1 MRILLADDHLV
12 VREGLRWM
20 LSIEPDLDI
29 VAEVDN
35 GIDLL
40 EALDNPSV
48 EVDVVLLDLRMPGLD
63 GLQVLQE
70 LAGRSPSE
78 DGAPPAIIVLSMHS
92 EASHVRRA
100 LELGAAG
107 YLLKNMTR
115 TQLLT
120 ALREIAAGH
129 AYVQCDVVAP
139 LLDQLAGRATDA
151 GVHDAELTAREIQ
164 VLRLVAAGLPSKQIG
179 TELGISETTVKSHLK
194 DIFARLH
201 VANRAE
207 AASKAL
213 RLGLIQ

>member
-20 LSIEPDLDI
+20 LSTEPDLDV

-35 GIDLL
+35 GVDLL
-40 EALDNPSV
+40 EALDDPSID
-48 EVDVVLLDLRMPGLD
+48 VDVVLLDLRMPGVD
-63 GLQVLQE
+63 ALQVLQAI
-70 LAGRSPSE
+70 AGRDPSE
-78 DGAPPAIIVLSMHS
+78 HGDPPAIIVLSMYS
-92 EASHVRRA
+92 EPSHVRRA

-120 ALREIAAGH
+120 ALREIAAGK

-139 LLDQLAGRATDA
+139 LLDQLAGRATDP
-151 GVHDAELTAREIQ
+151 DAHTVLTQREIQ
-164 VLRLVAAGLPSKQIG
+164 VLRLVAAGFPSKKIG
-179 TELGISETTVKSHLK
+179 TALGISETTVKTHLK

-213 RLGLIQ
+213 RLGLIE

>member
-1 MRILLADDHLV
+1 
-12 VREGLRWM
+12 
-20 LSIEPDLDI
+20 
-29 VAEVDN
+29 
-35 GIDLL
+35 
-40 EALDNPSV
+40 
-48 EVDVVLLDLRMPGLD
+48 
-63 GLQVLQE
+63 
-70 LAGRSPSE
+70 
-78 DGAPPAIIVLSMHS
+78 
-92 EASHVRRA
+92 
-100 LELGAAG
+100 
-107 YLLKNMTR
+107 MTR

-120 ALREIAAGH
+120 ALREVAAGH

-151 GVHDAELTAREIQ
+151 GPHAELTGREIQ

-179 TELGISETTVKSHLK
+179 KELGISETTVKTHLK

>member
-20 LSIEPDLDI
+20 LSTEPDLEI

-35 GIDLL
+35 GVDLL
-40 EALDNPSV
+40 EALGDPRI

-70 LAGRSPSE
+70 LADRSPSE
-78 DGAPPAIIVLSMHS
+78 DGDTPAIIVLSMHS

-115 TQLLT
+115 AQLLT
-120 ALREIAAGH
+120 ALREIAVGH
-129 AYVQCDVVAP
+129 AYVQCDVMAP

-151 GVHDAELTAREIQ
+151 GAHDVLTEREIQ

-179 TELGISETTVKSHLK
+179 TELGISETTVKTHLK
-194 DIFARLH
+194 DIFARLR

>member
-20 LSIEPDLDI
+20 LSTEADLDI

-35 GIDLL
+35 GVDLL
-40 EALDNPSV
+40 DTLDDPSL

-63 GLQVLQE
+63 GLQVLQT
-70 LAGRSPSE
+70 LADRSPTNKG
-78 DGAPPAIIVLSMHS
+78 DAPAIIVLSMHS
-92 EASHVRRA
+92 EAAHVRRA

-107 YLLKNMTR
+107 YLLKNVTR
-115 TQLLT
+115 TQLVT

-139 LLDQLAGRATDA
+139 LLDQLAGRASDA
-151 GVHDAELTAREIQ
+151 GPHAELTRREIQ
-164 VLRLVAAGLPSKQIG
+164 VLRLVAAGFPSKQIG
-179 TELGISETTVKSHLK
+179 TELGISETTVKTHLK

>member
-20 LSIEPDLDI
+20 LSTEPDLNI

-35 GIDLL
+35 GVDLL
-40 EALDNPSV
+40 AALDDPSI
-48 EVDVVLLDLRMPGLD
+48 EVDVVLLDLRMPRLD
-63 GLQVLQE
+63 GLQVLQ
-70 LAGRSPSE
+70 AVASRNPSE
-78 DGAPPAIIVLSMHS
+78 DGDTPAIIVLSMHS

-107 YLLKNMTR
+107 YLLKNVTR
-115 TQLLT
+115 TQLVT

-151 GVHDAELTAREIQ
+151 GANTVLTEREIQ
-164 VLRLVAAGLPSKQIG
+164 VLRLVAAGFPSKQIG
-179 TELGISETTVKSHLK
+179 TELGISETTVKTHLK

-201 VANRAE
+201 VSNRAE

>member
-20 LSIEPDLDI
+20 LSTESDLNI

-35 GIDLL
+35 GVDLL
-40 EALDNPSV
+40 DALDDPSI
-48 EVDVVLLDLRMPGLD
+48 EVDVVLLDLRMPRLD
-63 GLQVLQE
+63 GLQVLQAI
-70 LAGRSPSE
+70 AGRNRSE
-78 DGAPPAIIVLSMHS
+78 DRDTPAIIVLSMHS

-115 TQLLT
+115 AQLVT

-129 AYVQCDVVAP
+129 AYVQCDVMAP
-139 LLDQLAGRATDA
+139 LLDQLAGRATDVSA
-151 GVHDAELTAREIQ
+151 DAELTGRELQ
-164 VLRLVAAGLPSKQIG
+164 VLRLVAAGLPSKRIG
-179 TELGISETTVKSHLK
+179 TELGISETTVKTHLK

-201 VANRAE
+201 VSNRAE

>member
-20 LSIEPDLDI
+20 LSTEPDLDI

-35 GIDLL
+35 GVDLL
-40 EALDNPSV
+40 DTLDDPST
-48 EVDVVLLDLRMPGLD
+48 EVDVVLLDLRMPRLD
-63 GLQVLQE
+63 GLQVLQAI
-70 LAGRSPSE
+70 AGRNPSE
-78 DGAPPAIIVLSMHS
+78 DGDAPAIIVLSMHS

-115 TQLLT
+115 TQLVT
-120 ALREIAAGH
+120 ALREVAAGH

-151 GVHDAELTAREIQ
+151 GAHTGLTERELE
-164 VLRLVAAGLPSKQIG
+164 VLRLVAAGFPSKQIG
-179 TELGISETTVKSHLK
+179 TELGISETTVKTHLK

-201 VANRAE
+201 VSNRAE
-207 AASKAL
+207 AASRAL

>member
-20 LSIEPDLDI
+20 LSTEPDLDI

-35 GIDLL
+35 GVDLL

-63 GLQVLQE
+63 GLQVLQAI
-70 LAGRSPSE
+70 AGRNPS
-78 DGAPPAIIVLSMHS
+78 DGGDTPAIIVLSMHS

-115 TQLLT
+115 AQLVT

-151 GVHDAELTAREIQ
+151 GAHAELTAREIQ

-207 AASKAL
+207 AATKAL

>member
-20 LSIEPDLDI
+20 LSTEPDLDI

-35 GIDLL
+35 GVDLL
-40 EALDNPSV
+40 ETLDDPSS

-70 LAGRSPSE
+70 LAGRNPSE
-78 DGAPPAIIVLSMHS
+78 LGGAPAIIVLSMHS
-92 EASHVRRA
+92 EPSHVRRA
-100 LELGAAG
+100 LALGAAG
-107 YLLKNMTR
+107 YLLKNMSR
-115 TQLLT
+115 AQLLT

-129 AYVQCDVVAP
+129 AYVQCDVMAP

-151 GVHDAELTAREIQ
+151 GAHTELTEREIQ
-164 VLRLVAAGLPSKQIG
+164 VLRLVAAGLPSKKIG
-179 TELGISETTVKSHLK
+179 TELGISETTVKTHLK

-213 RLGLIQ
+213 RLGVIE

>member
-20 LSIEPDLDI
+20 LATEPDLNI

-35 GIDLL
+35 GVDLL
-40 EALDNPSV
+40 DVLDDPRI
-48 EVDVVLLDLRMPGLD
+48 EVDVVLLDLRMPRLD
-63 GLQVLQE
+63 GLQVLQA
-70 LAGRSPSE
+70 LADRSPSE
-78 DGAPPAIIVLSMHS
+78 HGDTPAIIVLSMHS
-92 EASHVRRA
+92 EAAHVRRA
-100 LELGAAG
+100 LDLGADG

-139 LLDQLAGRATDA
+139 LLDQLAGRARDVGAPT
-151 GVHDAELTAREIQ
+151 VLTERELQ
-164 VLRLVAAGLPSKQIG
+164 VLRLVAAGRPSKRIG
-179 TELGISETTVKSHLK
+179 TELGISETTVKTHLK

>member
-1 MRILLADDHLV
+1 MKILLADDHLV

-20 LSIEPDLDI
+20 LSTEPDLQI

-35 GIDLL
+35 GVDLL
-40 EALDNPSV
+40 DTLEDPSM

-63 GLQVLQE
+63 GLQVLQ
-70 LAGRSPSE
+70 AIASRNPSE
-78 DGAPPAIIVLSMHS
+78 KGDAPAIIVLSMHS
-92 EASHVRRA
+92 EASYVRRA

-120 ALREIAAGH
+120 ALREIAVGR
-129 AYVQCDVVAP
+129 AYVQSDVMAP
-139 LLDQLAGRATDA
+139 VFDKVTGRVRAGDA
-151 GVHDAELTAREIQ
+151 YTELTEREIE
-164 VLRLVAAGLPSKQIG
+164 VLCHVAAGLPSKRIG
-179 TELGISETTVKSHLK
+179 TELGISETTVKTHLK

-213 RLGLIQ
+213 RLGLIE

>member
-20 LSIEPDLDI
+20 LSTEPDLNI

-35 GIDLL
+35 GVDLL
-40 EALDNPSV
+40 EALDDPGI
-48 EVDVVLLDLRMPGLD
+48 EVDVVLLDLRMPQLD
-63 GLQVLQE
+63 GLQVLQAI
-70 LAGRSPSE
+70 AGRNPSE
-78 DGAPPAIIVLSMHS
+78 EDDAPAIIVLSMHS

-115 TQLLT
+115 TQLVT

-151 GVHDAELTAREIQ
+151 GDHTVLTERELQ

-179 TELGISETTVKSHLK
+179 TELGISETTVKTHLK
-194 DIFARLH
+194 DIFARLQ
-201 VANRAE
+201 VSNRAE
-207 AASKAL
+207 AASQAL

>member
-20 LSIEPDLDI
+20 LSTEPDLDI

-35 GIDLL
+35 GVELL
-40 EALDNPSV
+40 EILDDPTLD
-48 EVDVVLLDLRMPGLD
+48 VDVVLLDLRMPALD

-78 DGAPPAIIVLSMHS
+78 SGGTPAIIVISMHS
-92 EASHVRRA
+92 EATHVRRA

-115 TQLLT
+115 AQLVT
-120 ALREIAAGH
+120 ALREIAVGH
-129 AYVQCDVVAP
+129 AYVQSDVMAP
-139 LLDQLAGRATDA
+139 LLDQVAGRATDA
-151 GVHDAELTAREIQ
+151 DAHAELTEREIQ
-164 VLRLVAAGLPSKQIG
+164 VLRLVATGLPSKKIG
-179 TELGISETTVKSHLK
+179 TELGISETTVKTHLK

-213 RLGLIQ
+213 RLGLIK